1 MPPST
6 RSLLWPWPVVWAGW
20 RSGRREGPL
29 CAWPHTQA
37 AGCWPTHVLAPPLAR
52 KGSSPGPRGRDEPR
66 WLCWALGH
74 PQLDMCTL
82 TPCSPHA
89 KVASPTQT
97 PMLAAPNLPA
107 HQLPGS
113 FTNHSTSSDPD
124 FWGSHLSPQPALLPL
139 EEHPSRPPSAG
150 QGLALR
156 LLRRPS

>member
-6 RSLLWPWPVVWAGW
+6 RSLLWPWPVVWPGW

-107 HQLPGS
+107 HQLPDS
-113 FTNHSTSSDPD
+113 QAHSPTTP
-124 FWGSHLSPQPALLPL
+124 PALTLISGVPISVLSLRCCPLKSILPGP
-139 EEHPSRPPSAG
+139 HR
-150 QGLALR
+150 LAR
-156 LLRRPS
+156 A

>member
-1 MPPST
+1 MW
-6 RSLLWPWPVVWAGW
+6 RWPQVVWPELTQMHAAQHSVPALATACGVGW
-20 RSGRREGPL
+20 LAVTGEKAPCVPGLTHKQPDVG
-29 CAWPHTQA
+29 Q
-37 AGCWPTHVLAPPLAR
+37 HVLAPPLAR
-52 KGSSPGPRGRDEPR
+52 KGSSPGPRGRGEPR

-82 TPCSPHA
+82 TPCGPHA

-124 FWGSHLSPQPALLPL
+124 F
-139 EEHPSRPPSAG
+139 
-150 QGLALR
+150 
-156 LLRRPS
+156 